1 MADIEP
7 VSDVSALTVQLLSAY
22 LANNTVPSEQLAEL
36 IRSTKAALSDEDTSS
51 EQSSEP
57 EVFTGAVS
65 VRKSLASPEH
75 IISLI
80 DGKPYKTLKRHLASR
95 GLTPDGYRSR
105 YNLPASY
112 PMVAPAYTE
121 QRRAVAI
128 HLGLGGKVRNA
139 KKIEEQDG
147 SVPMDAPEEHSS
159 PEPDAP
165 LVTTEQSK
173 KAPGTRA
180 PGRGRAKAPAVE
192 QSNAVETTQDGALA
206 DDMSE
211 TVAEP
216 SIDTQPDVVANPTS
230 PKAKRASAKKT
241 SSAKRGKPRG
251 KGAEAAVQ
259 DAEATLATDNAEG
272 GSGSAKREPARR
284 RGKISLF
291 KGATDGI
298 ADSADGEG
306 RSDGGS
312 ADNEQAVSAT
322 ESKART
328 RKRMARQ
335 PKPETP

>member
-7 VSDVSALTVQLLSAY
+7 LSDVSALTVQLLSAY

-36 IRSTKAALSDEDTSS
+36 IRSTKAALSDEDTSP
-51 EQSSEP
+51 EQSEP

-95 GLTPDGYRSR
+95 GLTPDEYRSR

-139 KKIEEQDG
+139 KKIEEQG
-147 SVPMDAPEEHSS
+147 PAVPMDAPEEQFL

-173 KAPGTRA
+173 KAPATRA
-180 PGRGRAKAPAVE
+180 RGRGRAKAPAVE
-192 QSNAVETTQDGALA
+192 QSDAVETTQDGALA
-206 DDMSE
+206 DDTSE

-216 SIDTQPDVVANPTS
+216 SIDTQPDGVGNRTS
-230 PKAKRASAKKT
+230 PKAKRVSAKKT
-241 SSAKRGKPRG
+241 SSAKPSKPRG
-251 KGAEAAVQ
+251 KAAEASVQ
-259 DAEATLATDNAEG
+259 DAEATLATDNPEG
-272 GSGSAKREPARR
+272 GSETARREPARR

-298 ADSADGEG
+298 ADSADSEG
-306 RSDGGS
+306 KSDGGS

-335 PKPETP
+335 PKPETQ